1 MYVARLNEAEVLGR
15 RLIAID
21 LAANAFLQHMV
32 RVIVGTVL
40 LVGRGRM
47 TVVDLQRVLERRDRK
62 AAGPTA
68 AAHGL
73 TLTSVRYPPELVR
86 WDDERA

>member
-1 MYVARLNEAEVLGR
+1 
-15 RLIAID
+15 
-21 LAANAFLQHMV
+21 
-32 RVIVGTVL
+32 VIVGTAL

-47 TVVDLQRVLERRDRK
+47 TAAGLRQVLEGRDRK

-73 TLTSVRYPPELVR
+73 TLTWVSYPATLLR